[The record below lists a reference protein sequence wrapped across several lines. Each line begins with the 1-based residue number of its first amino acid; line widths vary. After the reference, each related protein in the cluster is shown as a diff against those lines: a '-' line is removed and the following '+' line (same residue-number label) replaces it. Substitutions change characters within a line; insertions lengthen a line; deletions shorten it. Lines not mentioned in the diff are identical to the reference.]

1 MSGSLALAA
10 PGPERS
16 AGRTAGRS
24 AGRDPP
30 ALRLGPRAAC
40 RQSFSSEAAAGF
52 TACLL
57 LGLMY
62 VSRPRKWQ
70 EAQQKVQELQAS
82 QDARADQEQRIK
94 VGGSLSVPGRAP
106 WVSQCWPRPFCPGCA
121 QWRLGPVG
129 ACVRG
134 SRGHCWLSPCVPG
147 PVLGARVP
155 LWIGGASA
163 PEKLIFYG
171 WRSLSDAQSSR

>member
-16 AGRTAGRS
+16 GGRTAGRS

-106 WVSQCWPRPFCPGCA
+106 WMSQCWPRPFCPGVCTVA
-121 QWRLGPVG
+121 SGP
-129 ACVRG
+129 C
-134 SRGHCWLSPCVPG
+134 
-147 PVLGARVP
+147 
-155 LWIGGASA
+155 GGLC
-163 PEKLIFYG
+163 P
-171 WRSLSDAQSSR
+171 W